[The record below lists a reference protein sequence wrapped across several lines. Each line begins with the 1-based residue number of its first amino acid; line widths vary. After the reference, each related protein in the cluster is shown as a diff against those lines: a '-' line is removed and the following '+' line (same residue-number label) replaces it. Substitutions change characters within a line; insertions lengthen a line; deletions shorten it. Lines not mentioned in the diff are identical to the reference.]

1 MNHMKKILYISI
13 FFLSTAILHAQ
24 SYKTAFG
31 VRVGTEFGFTVK
43 QKVLKRTT
51 IEAILHSSFRK
62 EEFQLSVI
70 AERHFPLVS
79 RRLNVY
85 TGAGFHKSWRYEG
98 DSTSVNPAG
107 LTAIIGAEIS
117 LGRFNISYDIK
128 PIINFKGRPIFDAQT
143 GISLRYIVFRDSWV
157 KKMKKKLPKFKK

>member
-1 MNHMKKILYISI
+1 MKKIVYISI
-13 FFLSTAILHAQ
+13 LLLSASFLHAQ

-31 VRVGTEFGFTVK
+31 VRVGTEFGFTVQ

-51 IEAILHSSFRK
+51 IEGILHSSFRR

-79 RRLNVY
+79 KRLNVY
-85 TGAGFHKSWRYEG
+85 SGVGLHKSWRYDS

-117 LGRFNISYDIK
+117 LGKFNLSYDFK
-128 PIINFKGRPIFDAQT
+128 PVINFKGKPVFDAQT
-143 GISLRYIVFRDSWV
+143 GISLRYIIIRDSWI
-157 KKMKKKLPKFKK
+157 KKMKKKLPKFK